1 MKFRRRSPR
10 VFASDDGGFRIKRPS
25 GRGTDRE
32 GLSVE
37 SAGCDYE
44 IRLDGEQIW
53 LVDGEREVGYAKGA
67 QEHWTVIVG
76 DTVVD
81 VDQPQPG
88 VNHSYVKIG
97 GRRVGQF
104 AGSGFP
110 LRSFASEGEIELN
123 DEHTAFL
130 AAIVALGWRES
141 DRGLFGST
149 PDVEGDA

>member
-10 VFASDDGGFRIKRPS
+10 TFASDDGGYRIKRPS
-25 GRGTDRE
+25 GRGTDRA

-44 IRLDGEQIW
+44 VRLEGEQVW
-53 LVDGEREVGYAKGA
+53 LVDGDREVGYAKGA

-76 DTVVD
+76 GTVVD

-88 VNHSYVKIG
+88 VNHSYVRIG

-104 AGSGFP
+104 AGNGFP

-141 DRGLFGST
+141 DRGLFGSN
-149 PDVEGDA
+149 PDVEDD